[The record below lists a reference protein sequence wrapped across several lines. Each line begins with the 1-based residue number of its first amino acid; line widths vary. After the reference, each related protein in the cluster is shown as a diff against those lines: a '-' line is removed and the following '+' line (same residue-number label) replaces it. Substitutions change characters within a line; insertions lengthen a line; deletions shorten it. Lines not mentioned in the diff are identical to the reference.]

1 MKVGDII
8 NYPVPGV
15 CYGKA
20 ENTIL
25 KEAKILKIY
34 DNIKCD
40 DGGVIV
46 DMELVKDK
54 MKISGKIYN

>member
-15 CYGKA
+15 CFGKR

-34 DNIKCD
+34 DNIKCND
-40 DGGVIV
+40 GVIV

-54 MKISGKIYN
+54 MKISGKINN